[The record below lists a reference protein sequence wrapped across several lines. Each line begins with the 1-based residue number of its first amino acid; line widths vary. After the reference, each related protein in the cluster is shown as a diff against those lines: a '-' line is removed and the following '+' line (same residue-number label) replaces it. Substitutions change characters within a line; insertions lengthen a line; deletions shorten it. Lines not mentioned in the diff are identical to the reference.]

1 VFLVPVANL
10 VISDAR
16 VVVGRCVTAPSL
28 FFLRELIVWSSL
40 LCLVPTM
47 VHLLFILVP
56 AVGFVV
62 LDTGIACRLGLLI
75 LVVSD
80 LLHRGT

>member
-1 VFLVPVANL
+1 
-10 VISDAR
+10 
-16 VVVGRCVTAPSL
+16 
-28 FFLRELIVWSSL
+28 L